1 MLIKIEFKD
10 TEFTFNEINQDNIA
24 NVIHSEPGIN
34 ILQSFLSIPTNSFL
48 KKNDNK
54 KPMIIIG
61 PKLLKKAP
69 IKGLASTNA
78 RSLKKF
84 PKLQRIQAI
93 ELKTIP

>member
-54 KPMIIIG
+54 KPMIINI
-61 PKLLKKAP
+61 
-69 IKGLASTNA
+69 
-78 RSLKKF
+78 RSLF
-84 PKLQRIQAI
+84 PSWFVYDYNMNSNDKDMNNIRR
-93 ELKTIP
+93 